1 MGKRKTTAPPSSSK
15 PPDDGELDVEE
26 FLEKNVERCR
36 MKVDRLERDF
46 SALIA
51 HESLLNES
59 FSVSTFPQG
68 YDPVTRRFGNAV
80 VASEDLNENVAS
92 KAAGKSKQ
100 RQSPASRL
108 RNEVESADGAD
119 RMEEAVPMFA
129 VRDPIPT
136 ETLSSSTSA
145 SDLMEGRNV
154 MNRTSVSDID
164 SMKDEI
170 RRERPGVKTPRKSPG
185 KPIGSSAR

>member
-68 YDPVTRRFGNAV
+68 
-80 VASEDLNENVAS
+80 
-92 KAAGKSKQ
+92 
-100 RQSPASRL
+100 
-108 RNEVESADGAD
+108 
-119 RMEEAVPMFA
+119 
-129 VRDPIPT
+129 
-136 ETLSSSTSA
+136 TLPPYNFKLSI
-145 SDLMEGRNV
+145 
-154 MNRTSVSDID
+154 DIQ
-164 SMKDEI
+164 
-170 RRERPGVKTPRKSPG
+170 
-185 KPIGSSAR
+185 IGSWSVPNLSGEFS

>member
-1 MGKRKTTAPPSSSK
+1 
-15 PPDDGELDVEE
+15 
-26 FLEKNVERCR
+26 
-36 MKVDRLERDF
+36 
-46 SALIA
+46 
-51 HESLLNES
+51 
-59 FSVSTFPQG
+59 
-68 YDPVTRRFGNAV
+68 
-80 VASEDLNENVAS
+80 
-92 KAAGKSKQ
+92 
-100 RQSPASRL
+100 
-108 RNEVESADGAD
+108 
-119 RMEEAVPMFA
+119 MEEAVPMFA